1 MRISARDWENYI
13 SKLSKV
19 NKKAAEAMQAFIDKN
34 GMDDMDAV
42 VEYAYALAT
51 KYGEA
56 SGELAC
62 EMYDAVA
69 EASGVYVPPAEM
81 APTASYVDTAKAVRG
96 TLFNPHN
103 TVPQTVGRL
112 VKQTGADTTLRN
124 ALRDGAKFA
133 WIPHGET
140 CAFCITLASRGWQN
154 MSRNALR
161 NGHAEHI
168 HANCNCEYAISFDK
182 NPSVEGYDPDYYL
195 KIYKDADGVKP
206 ATKIKNIRR
215 MLEEKRQN
223 EVATVGDVS
232 TWASDKLKRVL
243 GSDYDAF
250 EDLVNGSPI
259 RALYDKYSDEGEF
272 YYDGGGVYK
281 NRREVHFGLESKEG
295 MHKFSVLGHES
306 GHMFDDKMGRLP
318 GLSFKEVD
326 LINAKCP
333 IGSGIYKTLE
343 AVPSS
348 SDEFLSA
355 LRKDM
360 ANLRHKVRDKSIRTE
375 FLETVAKK
383 NATAG
388 IQDALD
394 GFFGTQDS
402 GLLPWGHGGSYY
414 NRSYNR
420 RFVGFKNEKNLK
432 SAYAEM
438 GFDASNQAKVKKLS
452 RAYEAASEAWAN
464 MSSAVTCGGEEL
476 KYMKQYMPETYKV
489 FMSILEAS
497 K

>member
-13 SKLSKV
+13 SKLSRV
-19 NKKAAEAMQAFIDKN
+19 NKKAAEEMQAFIDKN

-81 APTASYVDTAKAVRG
+81 APTASYEDTAKAVRG
-96 TLFNPHN
+96 TLLNPHN

-112 VKQTGADTTLRN
+112 VKQTGADTTLKN

-215 MLEEKRQN
+215 MLEEKPEMSVPQSVKKDVEIPPFTPAKSKQEAEEYARRFAERVDYSGLSLANANLVN
-223 EVATVGDVS
+223 EQLNVLTSKYPINRLGIVAHKAQKGVACANYERLQIDGKKLGKTLTGAAEQYKRIQ
-232 TWASDKLKRVL
+232 ASDLETLQDFLGRYKDAHRIPPGPQKFIDKLQAKLKFKRW
-243 GSDYDAF
+243 
-250 EDLVNGSPI
+250 
-259 RALYDKYSDEGEF
+259 
-272 YYDGGGVYK
+272 GV
-281 NRREVHFGLESKEG
+281 
-295 MHKFSVLGHES
+295 HES
-306 GHMFDDKMGRLP
+306 YEDHIKCIVTHEYGHILSDQYFGMINKNLANGNYSKNW
-318 GLSFKEVD
+318 GLREQKKKWEEAFMKARQTGD
-326 LINAKCP
+326 
-333 IGSGIYKTLE
+333 IYKISEYANTN
-343 AVPSS
+343 V
-348 SDEFLSA
+348 DEFFAES
-355 LRKDM
+355 
-360 ANLRHKVRDKSIRTE
+360 
-375 FLETVAKK
+375 FLA
-383 NATAG
+383 
-388 IQDALD
+388 
-394 GFFGTQDS
+394 
-402 GLLPWGHGGSYY
+402 
-414 NRSYNR
+414 R
-420 RFVGFKNEKNLK
+420 
-432 SAYAEM
+432 EM
-438 GFDASNQAKVKKLS
+438 GEKLPDYIES
-452 RAYEAASEAWAN
+452 LLVEVLQN
-464 MSSAVTCGGEEL
+464 GIM
-476 KYMKQYMPETYKV
+476 
-489 FMSILEAS
+489 
-497 K
+497 